1 MGRTGSKALRAV
13 SAVAAI
19 ALGIALATGSIV
31 IGGSYLTGE
40 KVVEDLL
47 VHIGLK
53 APEERTDAEPA
64 PPAAPA
70 AEPAPEMAPP
80 ARELAWSEW
89 NEAEAPEYWTVLG
102 PAVVDIDIPA
112 GAILYSPLDELGRA
126 GRAAGRIDY
135 AMMTAGIARERGD
148 ISSLRPS
155 GWGRN
160 AQAEIELPGGRVY
173 RGYFWNRSHLIAKSL
188 GGQDRIENL
197 VCGTRTQNVGANDG
211 RGGMAWCEGLV
222 RSWLE
227 DHPTGT
233 VFYSAQPVY
242 EGDESVCRSVIVDIR
257 SSDGDLD
264 LEVEVHNA
272 AKGYGIDYASGRFSV
287 LENAQVAA

>member
-1 MGRTGSKALRAV
+1 
-13 SAVAAI
+13 
-19 ALGIALATGSIV
+19 
-31 IGGSYLTGE
+31 
-40 KVVEDLL
+40 
-47 VHIGLK
+47 
-53 APEERTDAEPA
+53 
-64 PPAAPA
+64 
-70 AEPAPEMAPP
+70 
-80 ARELAWSEW
+80 
-89 NEAEAPEYWTVLG
+89 
-102 PAVVDIDIPA
+102 
-112 GAILYSPLDELGRA
+112 
-126 GRAAGRIDY
+126 
-135 AMMTAGIARERGD
+135 MMTAGIARERDD

-160 AQAEIELPGGRVY
+160 TQAEIELPGGRVY

-242 EGDESVCRSVIVDIR
+242 EGDEPVCRSVIVDIR
-257 SSDGDLD
+257 SSDGELD

-272 AKGYGIDYASGRFSV
+272 AKGYGVDYASGRFSV